1 MDKKT
6 ILGIVVV
13 AALFLGFAYFN
24 TKQQEKYQQEKYQ
37 QEMAAYQAYQDS
49 VAAATRPVVP
59 VADSTAV
66 AASSAVVPEAEAN
79 AADAVRRQ
87 QVAALGEYLAGARDA
102 EAEEFTVENDV
113 MIVTFSTRG
122 GRITGVTLKDYTKYA
137 PRGKRDQLIELMDPA
152 SARFDLSFYVK
163 NGLNNVKV
171 NTMDYVFRAQPEQVE
186 GDARRVVM
194 RLPVAADAWLEYEYL
209 IYNKQVPER
218 DYLVDF
224 NVRLVNMAP
233 QMANQA
239 SIGIDWSNN
248 SYQNEKGF
256 QNENMYTTIS
266 YRFPGESSIEDL
278 GMSEKSKSKSISTS
292 VNWVA
297 FKQQFF
303 SSAFIAPQN
312 VTNANL
318 AFDTA
323 APGSELLKSFSA
335 QMTVPYTVQTEG
347 YDFAFYFG
355 PNKYAILKKVAA
367 ADGEELHME
376 RLIPLGWGIFGWV
389 NRWCVIPVFDFLRN
403 YIASFGIIILI
414 LVILVKLVISP
425 LTYKSYVSMAKMRL
439 IKPQVDELNKKYPK
453 KEDAMKKQQATMEL
467 YKKAGINPLGGCIPM
482 LIQLPIL
489 IAMFRFFPSSI
500 ELRGQS
506 LWWAHDLSS
515 YDSILNLPF
524 SIPFYGDHVSLFA
537 LLMALSTFGFSY
549 MSYQQTASAQ
559 PQMAGMKF
567 MMVYMMPIFMLCWFN
582 DYSSGLCYYYLL
594 FNLLTIAQTFLI
606 RRMVDD
612 GKIHAV
618 MEANANKA
626 KNKKK
631 SKFQLRY
638 EELMRQQEAQSR
650 SGKKGTKRK

>member
-467 YKKAGINPLGGCIPM
+467 YKKAGINPMGGCIPM
-482 LIQLPIL
+482 LIQMPIL
-489 IAMFRFFPSSI
+489 IAMFRFFPASI
-500 ELRGQS
+500 ELREQPF
-506 LWWAHDLSS
+506 LWADDLSS
-515 YDSILNLPF
+515 YDSIVNLPF

-537 LLMALSTFGFSY
+537 LLMAVSLFGYSY
-549 MSYQQTASAQ
+549 FNYQQTASSQ

>member
-13 AALFLGFAYFN
+13 AVLFLGFAYVN
-24 TKQQEKYQQEKYQ
+24 TKQQEKYQQE
-37 QEMAAYQAYQDS
+37 MAAWQAYQDS
-49 VAAATRPVVP
+49 VAAASRPAVP
-59 VADSTAV
+59 AADSVAGGAAESAV
-66 AASSAVVPEAEAN
+66 AASGETTAPEAEADLAQTVRQRRI
-79 AADAVRRQ
+79 AAM
-87 QVAALGEYLAGARDA
+87 GEYLTAAQEA
-102 EAEEFTVENDV
+102 EPEEFTVENEV
-113 MIVTFSTRG
+113 MTVRFSTRG
-122 GRITGVTLKDYTKYA
+122 GQITGVTLKDYTKYA
-137 PRGKRDQLIELMDPA
+137 PRGQRDQLIELMDPA
-152 SARFDLSFYVK
+152 SARFDMSFYVK

-171 NTMDYVFRAQPEQVE
+171 NTMDYVFRAEPVE
-186 GDARRVVM
+186 TAGDARRVTM
-194 RLPVAADAWLEYEYL
+194 RLAVAENAWLEYEYL
-209 IYNKQVPER
+209 IYNKQAPER

-233 QMANQA
+233 QMANQT
-239 SIGIDWSNN
+239 SIGIDWSNV

-256 QNENMYTTIS
+256 QNENMYTTLA
-266 YRFPGESSIEDL
+266 YRFPGESSIEEL
-278 GMSEKSKSKSISTS
+278 GMSDGAKSKSVSTA

-303 SSAFIAPQN
+303 SSVFIAPQN
-312 VTNANL
+312 VSSANM

-323 APGSELLKSFSA
+323 APGSELLKSFSV
-335 QMTVPYTVQTEG
+335 QMAVPYSAQVEG

-355 PNKYAILKKVAA
+355 PNKYAILKKVTDNNG
-367 ADGEELHME
+367 ADLHME

-403 YIASFGIIILI
+403 YIGSFGIIILI

-467 YKKAGINPLGGCIPM
+467 YKKAGINPMGGCIPM

-489 IAMFRFFPSSI
+489 IAMFRFFPASI
-500 ELRGQS
+500 ELREQPF
-506 LWWAHDLSS
+506 LWADDLSS
-515 YDSILNLPF
+515 YDSIVNLPF

-537 LLMALSTFGFSY
+537 LLMAVSLFGYSY
-549 MSYQQTASAQ
+549 FNYQQTASSQ

-567 MMVYMMPIFMLCWFN
+567 MMVYMMPIMMLFWFN
-582 DYSSGLCYYYLL
+582 SYSSGLCYYYLL
-594 FNLLTIAQTFLI
+594 SNLFTIGQTLLI

-612 GKIHAV
+612 DKIHAV
-618 MEANANKA
+618 MQANAA
-626 KNKKK
+626 KRSKGKK
-631 SKFQLRY
+631 SKFQQRY
-638 EELMRQQEAQSR
+638 EELLRQQEAQQR
-650 SGKKGTKRK
+650 TKRK

>member
-13 AALFLGFAYFN
+13 AVLFLGFAYVN
-24 TKQQEKYQQEKYQ
+24 TKQQEKYQQE
-37 QEMAAYQAYQDS
+37 MAAWQAYQDS
-49 VAAATRPVVP
+49 VAAASRPAVP
-59 VADSTAV
+59 AADSVAGGAAESAV
-66 AASSAVVPEAEAN
+66 AASGETAAPEAEADLAQTVRQRRI
-79 AADAVRRQ
+79 AAM
-87 QVAALGEYLAGARDA
+87 GEYLTAAQEA
-102 EAEEFTVENDV
+102 EPEEFTVENEV
-113 MIVTFSTRG
+113 MTVRFSTRG
-122 GRITGVTLKDYTKYA
+122 GQITGVTLKDYTKYA
-137 PRGKRDQLIELMDPA
+137 PRGQRDQLIELMDPA
-152 SARFDLSFYVK
+152 SARFDMSFYVK

-171 NTMDYVFRAQPEQVE
+171 NTMDYVFRAEPVE
-186 GDARRVVM
+186 TAGDARRVTM
-194 RLPVAADAWLEYEYL
+194 RLAVAENAWLEYEYL
-209 IYNKQVPER
+209 IYNKQAPER

-233 QMANQA
+233 QMANQT
-239 SIGIDWSNN
+239 SIGIDWSNV

-256 QNENMYTTIS
+256 QNENMYTTLA
-266 YRFPGESSIEDL
+266 YRFPGESSIEEL
-278 GMSEKSKSKSISTS
+278 GMSDGAKSKSVSTA

-303 SSAFIAPQN
+303 SSVFIAPQN
-312 VTNANL
+312 VSSANM

-323 APGSELLKSFSA
+323 APGSELLKSFSV
-335 QMTVPYTVQTEG
+335 QMAVPYSAQVEG

-355 PNKYAILKKVAA
+355 PNKYAILKKVTDNNG
-367 ADGEELHME
+367 ADLHME

-403 YIASFGIIILI
+403 YIGSFGIIILI

-467 YKKAGINPLGGCIPM
+467 YKKAGINPMGGCIPM

-489 IAMFRFFPSSI
+489 IAMFRFFPASI
-500 ELRGQS
+500 ELREQPF
-506 LWWAHDLSS
+506 LWADDLSS
-515 YDSILNLPF
+515 YDSIVNLPF

-537 LLMALSTFGFSY
+537 LLMAVSLFGYSWFN
-549 MSYQQTASAQ
+549 YQQTASSQ

-567 MMVYMMPIFMLCWFN
+567 MMVYMMPIMMLFWFN
-582 DYSSGLCYYYLL
+582 SYSSGLCYYYLL
-594 FNLLTIAQTFLI
+594 SNIFTIGQTLVI

-612 GKIHAV
+612 NKIHAI
-618 MEANANKA
+618 MQANAA
-626 KNKKK
+626 KKSKGKK
-631 SKFQLRY
+631 SKFQQRY
-638 EELMRQQEAQSR
+638 EELMRQQEAQQR
-650 SGKKGTKRK
+650 AKRK